1 MFVCLNDEMINLL
14 PAKYKKELWQEE
26 KYKLILISGILVLIF
41 FITFSLILFAIKTY
55 LSGQLEFQKILLSQ
69 REKEFKK
76 SEIQNLEEVIAF
88 SDQVLPRLSSF
99 YSGQL
104 QLTDLFA
111 KLSLILPSEI
121 YLTSFSYQ
129 KESGQVALL
138 GFSPTREILLEFKKN
153 LESQEHFT
161 EIYFPP
167 QNWLESTDI
176 NFSVTFK
183 MK

>member
-1 MFVCLNDEMINLL
+1 MINLL
-14 PAKYKKELWQEE
+14 PSKYKKELWQEE

-76 SEIQNLEEVIAF
+76 SEIRDLEGVIVV
-88 SDQVLPRLSSF
+88 SNQVLPQLSSF

-104 QLTDLFA
+104 QLTDLFSR
-111 KLSLILPSEI
+111 LSLISPSEI

-129 KESGQVALL
+129 KENRQVALL

-153 LESQEHFT
+153 LEGQEYFT
-161 EIYFPP
+161 EVYFPP
-167 QNWLESTDI
+167 QNWVQATDI
-176 NFSVTFK
+176 NFSVSFK
-183 MK
+183 IR